1 MRRVCSEE
9 CLSRESHLLCVSDC
23 DVCPKL
29 KETIALF
36 VAGDYE
42 DYMAKVR
49 ENNSNPFIQD
59 SLQKLK
65 ICMDRTL
72 TQEDMQNAL
81 NIMVG
86 QPCVSA
92 PLVPVGELCS
102 GQCEVGSS
110 FPLHHGPSVG
120 IWGKKNLVNQEV
132 ERLRADPTGQER
144 IG

>member
-1 MRRVCSEE
+1 MKWTGVLLLLWAVLLLISEGN
-9 CLSRESHLLCVSDC
+9 C

-72 TQEDMQNAL
+72 TQEDVQNVL
-81 NIMVG
+81 NTMVK
-86 QPCVSA
+86 
-92 PLVPVGELCS
+92 LY
-102 GQCEVGSS
+102 SS
-110 FPLHHGPSVG
+110 PGC
-120 IWGKKNLVNQEV
+120 
-132 ERLRADPTGQER
+132 
-144 IG
+144 